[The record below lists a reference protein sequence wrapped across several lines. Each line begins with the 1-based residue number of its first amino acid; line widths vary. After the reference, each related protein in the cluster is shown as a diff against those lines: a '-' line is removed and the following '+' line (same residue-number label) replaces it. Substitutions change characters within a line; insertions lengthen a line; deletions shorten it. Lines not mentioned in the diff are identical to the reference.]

1 MVRIKDRRDFLAG
14 ALLFTAGAAVAIATL
29 EYRIGTARQ
38 MGPGYMPFYL
48 SCILMLLAAVIVG
61 KSVVVAEERSIEP
74 FAWRQLLFV
83 MGSPLMFAL
92 LVRPAGMFVSLMAVV
107 CTGALAGHENR
118 VRETLVLAV
127 VLSAV
132 SIFCFVYVLG
142 QPVPVLGYW
151 FD

>member
-1 MVRIKDRRDFLAG
+1 
-14 ALLFTAGAAVAIATL
+14 
-29 EYRIGTARQ
+29 

-48 SCILMLLAAVIVG
+48 SCVLMLLAAVIVG
-61 KSVVVAEERSIEP
+61 KSIALAEDRAIEP

-92 LVRPAGMFVSLMAVV
+92 LVKPAGMFLSLMAVV
-107 CTGALAGHENR
+107 WTGSLAGHDSR
-118 VRETLVLAV
+118 LRETLLLGVALS
-127 VLSAV
+127 VLSIL
-132 SIFCFVYVLG
+132 SFVYLLG